1 MSFRNAQGRRY
12 TDLESCE
19 VGLGQVEMQQAEFGP
34 MAGAKGGE
42 QGMLLGGA
50 DPPAKKPVFHLHA
63 TAGGLLPADIKA
75 YRPPVLDADDVSSG
89 PKQPPSQ

>member
-1 MSFRNAQGRRY
+1 MRRGGG
-12 TDLESCE
+12 TQTWESCE

-42 QGMLLGGA
+42 QGPLLGGA

-63 TAGGLLPADIKA
+63 TVGGLVPADIKGIPTA
-75 YRPPVLDADDVSSG
+75 SSG
-89 PKQPPSQ
+89 C